1 MAYITNL
8 AHVKTFDG
16 VVYDMKARVHIPSTL
31 FRPRHPTSVRSRG
44 LSLPWQMS
52 ILS

>member
-16 VVYDMKARVHIPSTL
+16 VVYDMKARVHIPPTR
-31 FRPRHPTSVRSRG
+31 FRPRHSESFNSRDSVCV
-44 LSLPWQMS
+44 LTAAL
-52 ILS
+52 